1 MANREEK
8 IKNINAGLEVMSDEE
23 LDQVAGGTFDA
34 NMYSKEEYK
43 AAGVAMDSHFLKKD
57 DFFIWS
63 DVDRNG
69 KTLTEPQRFR
79 ITYDAANASVELS
92 RQGKPVN
99 ISTLKHALGGAEV
112 IRD

>member
-1 MANREEK
+1 MADEK
-8 IKNINAGLEVMSDEE
+8 KIADEIIDDEQLE
-23 LDQVAGGTFDA
+23 QVAGGTFDK
-34 NMYSKEEYK
+34 NMYSKEEYRT
-43 AAGVAMDSHFLKKD
+43 AGVAMDSHFFKKD

-69 KTLTEPQRFR
+69 KPLTEPQRFR
-79 ITYDAANASVELS
+79 ITYDVANAAVELS